1 MRRPLIVLAALA
13 IVCAGC
19 GARRVE
25 SAVPVLAVPSGDT
38 IRLQD
43 GRIVRLYGIDSPS
56 GRECHAYLSRLA
68 LAALLTPG
76 TRVRLL
82 TLSDG
87 SAVVFRGELN
97 VNLELVRR
105 GAASP
110 YLAAASSRLRPRLL
124 SAARRARAARRG
136 AWGGCYSALDPSHP
150 WRLERRAPDRIFR

>member
-1 MRRPLIVLAALA
+1 MRRPLILLAALA

-19 GARRVE
+19 GAAGVE
-25 SAVPVLAVPSGDT
+25 SAVSVMSIPSGDT

-43 GRIVRLYGIDSPS
+43 GRILRLFGIDSPS
-56 GRECHAYLSRLA
+56 GRECHAYLSRLT
-68 LAALLTPG
+68 LAALVTPG
-76 TRVRLL
+76 TRVRLV

-87 SAVVFRGELN
+87 RVVLFRGELN

-110 YLAAASSRLRPRLL
+110 YLAAASNRLRQQLL
-124 SAARRARAARRG
+124 GAARRAQAARRG
-136 AWGGCYSALDPSHP
+136 AWGGCYSALDPSRP